1 MMIFVCPNC
10 AATLSPNDLRVS
22 LRDAMVLGN
31 SRLCPSC
38 GIEVCYYPDY
48 GRIILISTL
57 PLLLIALRFWG
68 VEAGLWTCITM
79 LIAWWFGLA
88 CRNAR
93 PIFPSSIESEEGR
106 RCGPVYTS
114 EHVSLGLAILANG
127 G

>member
-48 GRIILISTL
+48 GRIILMSTL

-68 VEAGLWTCITM
+68 VEAGLWTCVTM
-79 LIAWWFGLA
+79 LIAWWFGSVWLA
-88 CRNAR
+88 VMLAQF
-93 PIFPSSIESEEGR
+93 FPPR
-106 RCGPVYTS
+106 LKVKRDDDVGPFTPPS
-114 EHVSLGLAILANG
+114 MFR
-127 G
+127 